1 MNLRE
6 IKHDAAIYRI
16 TFSNGLDCIAVYKDD
31 RFFAPKKRLRKI
43 PHLNEIINVD
53 FITDDLD
60 IVKKMRSQKD
70 WTII

>member
-31 RFFAPKKRLRKI
+31 RFFAPKKRLRI
-43 PHLNEIINVD
+43 PHLNEIISVEL
-53 FITDDLD
+53 ITDDPD

-70 WTII
+70 WIII